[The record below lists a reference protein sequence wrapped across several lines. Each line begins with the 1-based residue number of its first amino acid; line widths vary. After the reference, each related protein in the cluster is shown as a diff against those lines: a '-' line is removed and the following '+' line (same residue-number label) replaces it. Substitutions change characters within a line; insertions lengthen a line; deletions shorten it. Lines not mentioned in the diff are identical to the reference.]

1 MTTQEDYCL
10 FESVRLAIYLTNSF
24 ILTDVDQT
32 ESNNRNKRFV
42 QENIFYEP
50 LRTWTSGHSNERF
63 FTSDEAIIES
73 GIKERDQIR
82 NYDFKIAKD
91 ALESLG
97 YVQEEK
103 RINGVKARWWFK
115 RT

>member
-1 MTTQEDYCL
+1 MNLLGHGPAVTLMKDFL
-10 FESVRLAIYLTNSF
+10 LAIKQLLN
-24 ILTDVDQT
+24 L
-32 ESNNRNKRFV
+32 ELKR
-42 QENIFYEP
+42 E
-50 LRTWTSGHSNERF
+50 
-63 FTSDEAIIES
+63 
-73 GIKERDQIR
+73 QIR
-82 NYDFKIAKD
+82 NYDFEIAKD